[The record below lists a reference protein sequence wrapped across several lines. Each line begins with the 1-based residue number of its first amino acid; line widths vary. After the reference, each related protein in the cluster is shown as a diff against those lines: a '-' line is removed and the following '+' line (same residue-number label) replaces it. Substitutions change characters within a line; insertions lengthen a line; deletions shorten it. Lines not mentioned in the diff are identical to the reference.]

1 MFSVSLGAILT
12 PKRNWRQC
20 LCKILEWPT
29 KSIMVCYDIFCSG
42 QLRWSYMWIKN
53 IIYISCR
60 LHLHPHS
67 FQLFEAVHSLKSL
80 FRLVNTNQRGLAKRT
95 FQNLNWQSLFSLS
108 SLPSHHNSF
117 TIFTI
122 KHTVEALVSYHL
134 GNSKKSSLLGQKQFI
149 QLSNNLR
156 LCYPQLV

>member
-1 MFSVSLGAILT
+1 M
-12 PKRNWRQC
+12 
-20 LCKILEWPT
+20 LEWPT
-29 KSIMVCYDIFCSG
+29 KNIMVCYGIFCSG

-53 IIYISCR
+53 IIYISCK

-80 FRLVNTNQRGLAKRT
+80 FGLVNTNQRGSVKRA

-122 KHTVEALVSYHL
+122 KHAVEALISYHL
-134 GNSKKSSLLGQKQFI
+134 GNSKKWSLLEQQQQQFI
-149 QLSNNLR
+149 QLSNNWS
-156 LCYPQLV
+156 LCYPQLAELF